1 MSFQTLHVGTLDAY
15 STQCARVGSWISFA
29 ICFFNLLPQQVK
41 VMHKHLLLFQ
51 NATTAYFAGNKEV
64 LNDSMKKLYTKYK
77 NNDGKQPF
85 ILEHLRHATRARIEL
100 GALLR
105 SFYHI
110 AGKFIYLQNQYYFG
124 E

>member
-15 STQCARVGSWISFA
+15 STQCARVGSLISFA

-64 LNDSMKKLYTKYK
+64 LNDSMKNYIPNTRTKMA
-77 NNDGKQPF
+77 NS
-85 ILEHLRHATRARIEL
+85 HLSWNI
-100 GALLR
+100 
-105 SFYHI
+105 
-110 AGKFIYLQNQYYFG
+110 
-124 E
+124 

>member
-15 STQCARVGSWISFA
+15 STQCARVGSLISFA

-64 LNDSMKKLYTKYK
+64 LNDSMKKLYTK
-77 NNDGKQPF
+77 
-85 ILEHLRHATRARIEL
+85 
-100 GALLR
+100 
-105 SFYHI
+105 
-110 AGKFIYLQNQYYFG
+110 
-124 E
+124 